1 MRFSVWLGALSL
13 LLSASVARAQDRYAL
28 GLFHFNVQY
37 VAGGSAGSR
46 LLSADPAK
54 AVDND
59 TMEDQIIVESFKP
72 VLDLYQKHP
81 AWGVDL
87 EMQGYMLD
95 AIGERHPGV
104 LSELRAMAKSGQID
118 VVSFH
123 YSDQLF
129 TAFPQ
134 QDWERSQAL
143 TAATFKKWDVP
154 LAKSVFCQEGQA
166 GMAMAPQMKAHGYQ
180 NMLWPKNLWSYQ
192 HDNFDSTVQP
202 LYRFGDVFL
211 VPAGQGVHYTDA
223 NNDIQVDWTYM
234 DDGELLATGGN
245 NPYLPDQFKYK
256 PAAVADYEKKLSDL
270 EAQGYTITTV
280 DKYVAALRQK
290 FTPPD
295 PPPLLDGTWQPN
307 STQAEFKWLGGNGVW
322 SAFGEERDNTVR
334 TLNALAHR
342 ELMAAETA
350 AKVAGLDARAELDSA
365 WRLLFLGEVSDATG
379 INPIRGEIEYGISH
393 STEALRIARDVIRQV
408 KAEQKADSVIIDP
421 GAGSMQ
427 AGTEDDPMRG
437 KSVAAPVKLS
447 IKPGDREV
455 TEEWE
460 KVADGHYRVAIHFGP
475 GTYTDVSVVFPGEKT
490 DDFVTTLALDDSS
503 PHTFHRSD
511 FNFKDFYMAL
521 PTGLISLGK
530 SRYLI
535 KDQADVHLAAH
546 LRLDTGDIGFED
558 KTLAKAESVTWV
570 FHMFDGSAAD
580 AVKLA
585 DAINVTRRVVR

>member
-1 MRFSVWLGALSL
+1 MRFATCLCASALVL
-13 LLSASVARAQDRYAL
+13 FASAAKAQDKYAL
-28 GLFHFNVQY
+28 GIFHYNVQY
-37 VAGGSAGSR
+37 VAGGTVGFH
-46 LLSADPAK
+46 LLTDPSQ

-59 TMEDQIIVESFKP
+59 AMEDQIIVESFKP
-72 VLDLYQKHP
+72 VLDVYEKHA
-81 AWGVDL
+81 AWGVDI

-95 AIGERHPGV
+95 IIGERHPDV
-104 LSELRAMAKSGQID
+104 LAELRAMAKSGQID

-129 TAFPQ
+129 TAFPE

-154 LAKSVFCQEGQA
+154 LSKSVFCQEGQA
-166 GMAMAPQMKAHGYQ
+166 GMAMAAQMKAHGYQ

-192 HDNFDSTVQP
+192 HDNFGATVQP

-234 DDGELLATGGN
+234 DDGELLATGSLG
-245 NPYLPDQFKYK
+245 PYFTDAFKNK
-256 PAAVADYEKKLSDL
+256 PAEMAAYEQKLSDL

-280 DKYVAALRQK
+280 DKYVAALSQK
-290 FTPPD
+290 LTPPQ

-307 STQAEFKWLGGNGVW
+307 STDSEFKWLGGSGAW
-322 SAFGEERDNTVR
+322 ASYGDERDNTVR

-342 ELMAAETA
+342 ELAAAETA

-379 INPIRGEIEYGISH
+379 ITPIRGEVEYGISH
-393 STEALRIARDVIRQV
+393 STEALRIARDVIRQA
-408 KAEQKADSVIIDP
+408 KAAKKAAAVVIDP
-421 GAGSMQ
+421 RAGSMD
-427 AGTEDDPMRG
+427 AATEDDPMRG
-437 KSVAAPVKLS
+437 PGVAAPIKLD

-455 TEEWE
+455 GEEWE
-460 KVADGHYRVAIHFGP
+460 KVADNHYRVAIHFGP
-475 GTYTDVSVVFPGEKT
+475 GTYTDVSVVFPGEQT
-490 DDFVTTLALDDSS
+490 DDFVTTLALDDTT

-511 FNFKDFYMAL
+511 FTFDEFNMAL

-530 SRYLI
+530 DQYLI

-546 LRLDTGDIGFED
+546 FRLDTGDISFRD
-558 KTLAKAESVTWV
+558 KTLSEDDSVTWV
-570 FHMFDGSAAD
+570 FHLFSGSAAD
-580 AVKLA
+580 AVALA
-585 DAINVTRRVVR
+585 DAVNVTRRVSR